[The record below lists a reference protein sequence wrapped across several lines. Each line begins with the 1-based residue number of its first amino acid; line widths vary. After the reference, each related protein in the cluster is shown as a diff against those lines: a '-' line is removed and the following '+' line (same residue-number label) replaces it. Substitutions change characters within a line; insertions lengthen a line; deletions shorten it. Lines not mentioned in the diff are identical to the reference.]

1 MTTFCLSLTVGSHL
15 QGGLAAAMHSVP
27 SAVWHGIPAPRS
39 EHSDDGTSR
48 SGSVWA
54 GNAYL
59 DSSVHGTTA
68 GPRRSDSWRARVAA
82 GGGDGVDI
90 EAIAGIAAVD
100 IALARGEVARIVA
113 RQPARRVGRSNTNTT
128 ATADHDEDDRGGF
141 GQDERAASVTAK
153 NPYRDAI
160 VNALG
165 HLAKDAGGIAWIEVW
180 ARDDED
186 SDELHLQ
193 TSWLNRGGRMVAP
206 PALARAL
213 KTPAQPCAPGVRL
226 PGTLF
231 ALGTGSPAT
240 LGSPVH
246 WRPLAE
252 LAANPDV
259 QHDDFV
265 RRLEEALPGA
275 SACGVVTRD
284 ASVMLLMVTMPP
296 ERWDVRAPPPPC
308 EGTATA
314 APMLR
319 AGAEAVAGML
329 WMGRARLAHVAG
341 RRARAARAWSALR
354 ALARTRALRNMVVTA
369 QYTFAAGLL
378 EPERAE
384 SSKATDDSR
393 GRGGDFGAQK
403 KSPNSPNSPAAT
415 SAMRSYVLKVW
426 NKCKG
431 AGGVPM
437 PRDNWEKTA
446 YTFVY
451 VFVTLV
457 AFSAMD
463 EYAVR
468 RGTDG
473 AHTILLGSMGALC
486 TLMYSAPASPLTQ
499 PRNVLFGH
507 VTAAVVGAA
516 VNAITADDGDGGLG
530 SATRG
535 MPRWVA
541 KAVAPAVAIAAL
553 GRMGI
558 THPPAGAVSIIAVSD
573 RTMIELG
580 FRAVYL
586 PVFAM
591 AALSIAFAAV
601 LNNSNSKRQYPMV
614 W

>member
-1 MTTFCLSLTVGSHL
+1 
-15 QGGLAAAMHSVP
+15 MHSVP

-48 SGSVWA
+48 SGSAWA

-59 DSSVHGTTA
+59 ESSVHGTTA
-68 GPRRSDSWRARVAA
+68 GPFRSDSWRARVAG

-113 RQPARRVGRSNTNTT
+113 RQPARRVGRSNTDT
-128 ATADHDEDDRGGF
+128 ATATTADDDEDDRR
-141 GQDERAASVTAK
+141 ERTASVTAK

-265 RRLEEALPGA
+265 PRLEEALPGA

-384 SSKATDDSR
+384 SVVKATDSIS
-393 GRGGDFGAQK
+393 GRGGDLGSQK
-403 KSPNSPNSPAAT
+403 NAPNSPNHSPPLAT

-426 NKCKG
+426 KKCKG

-446 YTFVY
+446 YTFAY

-457 AFSAMD
+457 AFSAFD

-468 RGTDG
+468 PGTDG

-507 VTAAVVGAA
+507 VVAAVVGAA
-516 VNAITADDGDGGLG
+516 VNAITADDVHDDEGSGGG
-530 SATRG
+530 GTPGATRSFG
-535 MPRWVA
+535 MPRWMA

-586 PVFAM
+586 PAFAM